1 MYEQHESYNSLQCLD
16 GRYFS
21 EIVVSMTVSVF
32 FLMLHTRQSLC
43 DGVRMTYI
51 YLFMMIS
58 MLFSLYS
65 PPEFMVD
72 GNTIPLN

>member
-32 FLMLHTRQSLC
+32 FSYAAYKAVIM
-43 DGVRMTYI
+43 
-51 YLFMMIS
+51 
-58 MLFSLYS
+58 
-65 PPEFMVD
+65 
-72 GNTIPLN
+72 